1 MRHFL
6 AFLLF
11 FIVMVGF
18 AKADDQPMRLA
29 VDASPL
35 VFVTAKGKVS
45 IEIEVAD
52 TDDKRM
58 RGLMFRKDLPENRG
72 MLFAFKETRPVL
84 MWMKN
89 TPLPLDMVFLGGNGH
104 ISTIQRNTEPYSE
117 AIISSGEPAAFVI
130 ELRAG
135 TAKKLGLAVG
145 DRVIHPAVCETCV
158 P

>member
-11 FIVMVGF
+11 FVGLAGF
-18 AKADDQPMRLA
+18 AHADDQPMRLGT
-29 VDASPL
+29 DASPL
-35 VFVTAKGKVS
+35 VFATAKGKVS
-45 IEIEVAD
+45 IEIEIAD

-72 MLFAFKETRPVL
+72 MLFVFAETRPVL

-89 TPLPLDMVFLGGNGH
+89 TPLPLDMVFLGENGH
-104 ISTIQRNTEPYSE
+104 ISSIQRNTEPYSE

-135 TAKKLGLAVG
+135 TAEKIGLSVG
-145 DRVIHPAVCETCV
+145 DRVIHPAVCGACA